1 MKAIYMPTG
10 ETVEVEGPSESG
22 VFTRVSF
29 NGSSQFVAT
38 GQLSAL
44 PEQVESKTLREPI
57 SPTTKRTP
65 KASSCDDVSMFLR
78 EMETEE
84 DLRNVCKDVGIE
96 YPQRSSMGLT
106 KMAIGNQLRKLIKNG
121 EYELEWA

>member
-1 MKAIYMPTG
+1 MKAIYLPTG

-29 NGSSQFVAT
+29 NGSSQYVAT
-38 GQLSAL
+38 GQLSPLLDEPA
-44 PEQVESKTLREPI
+44 PIPI
-57 SPTTKRTP
+57 SPSP
-65 KASSCDDVSMFLR
+65 KAKPEPKARSSSCDDVSMFLR

-84 DLRNVCKDVGIE
+84 DLRNVCKDIGIE

-106 KMAIGNQLRKLIKNG
+106 KMAIGNSLRKLIRNG